1 MIKLEGEYKEL
12 ECKSD
17 QTRKDCG
24 SHYWIISG
32 SKQLKGHIKYK
43 IPFEME
49 GTVNNPKYNENA
61 LTASPYEWVRIMLSH
76 LVIND
81 CVINVSNERKF
92 KHILYLGLDNK
103 KEICKEATEK
113 GKNPDKLFES
123 LGKVEYDFEHKI
135 VLKDEKGGYVTGF
148 IDLPEQIY
156 KSQYDIEIRMNV
168 RDQPIFMTNQL
179 KISIDNTKVSIY
191 IPFYNDNE
199 PLPIILPK

>member
-24 SHYWIISG
+24 SHYWIIRG
-32 SKQLKGHIKYK
+32 NKQLKGHIKYK
-43 IPFEME
+43 FPFEVE
-49 GTVNNPKYNENA
+49 GIVNPKYNV
-61 LTASPYEWVRIMLSH
+61 LGLCSSPYEWVERMLSH
-76 LVIND
+76 LAINN
-81 CVINVSNERKF
+81 CVINVSNEGTF
-92 KHILYLGLDNK
+92 KHRLYLGDEDK
-103 KEICKEATEK
+103 YKICKEATEE

-123 LGKVEYDFEHKI
+123 LGKVEYDFDHEI
-135 VLKDEKGGYVTGF
+135 VLKDGEGGYVTGF

-168 RDQPIFMTNQL
+168 IDKPITFFDQL